1 MAVNVCCLLNSL
13 EHIVV
18 SQCASCS
25 LVMCVC
31 QHHVV
36 VRRGN

>member
-1 MAVNVCCLLNSL
+1 MAVYVCCLLNSL

-18 SQCASCS
+18 SQSAACG
-25 LVMCVC
+25 LVLFVC

-36 VRRGN
+36 VSRGN